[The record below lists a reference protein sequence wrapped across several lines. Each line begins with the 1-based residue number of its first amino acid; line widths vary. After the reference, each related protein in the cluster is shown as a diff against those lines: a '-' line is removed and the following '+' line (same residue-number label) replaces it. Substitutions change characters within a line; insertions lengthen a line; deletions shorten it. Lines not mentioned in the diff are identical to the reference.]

1 MRLAALL
8 LALVAAPAFAQPLT
22 LPSGPPYV
30 LTNATIYT
38 VDADAPTA
46 EALAV
51 DASGALVAVGAE
63 ADLLAAYPDWP
74 RADAAGRTVIPG
86 LIDAHAHL
94 MGLGEAL
101 LQADLVGTDSR
112 EAVVERLRQFA
123 ATLPP
128 TAWITGRGWD
138 QNDWEAQAD
147 GSRPFPTRADLD
159 AAFPDRP
166 VALGRID
173 GHALW
178 VNSAALRAAGLDPE
192 AAAPADP
199 EGGQILRD
207 ADGRPTGVLV
217 DAAETLVTSAIPAAT
232 DEVLAEALN
241 RATAETARYGLTGV
255 HEAGIPISHLAL
267 YERAIAEGRFP
278 LRNYAM
284 LSMDQLNAFCAQYPE
299 GYAGTDRLRV
309 QSLKVYA
316 DGALGSR
323 GAALLEPYSD
333 DEHNHGLLIQS
344 PEALAEVVESAMDCG
359 LQVNTHA
366 IGDRGNRV
374 VLDAYERAM
383 EVTDGGAGRH
393 RIEHAQ
399 VVTLEDIERI
409 ARLGVIA
416 SVQPTH
422 ATSDMPWAET
432 RVGPE
437 RIKGAYAWRRIVD
450 AGARLA
456 LGSDFPVERVSP
468 LLGFHAAVTRQDA
481 EMRPAGGWYG
491 NQVLTREE
499 ALRGFTL
506 DAAYAGFMED
516 EVGSLEV
523 GKRADFVILSQDLMR
538 VPPEQILATEVL
550 ATVVDGEAVYTA
562 E

>member
-178 VNSAALRAAGLDPE
+178 VNSAALRAIR
-192 AAAPADP
+192 AAA
-199 EGGQILRD
+199 
-207 ADGRPTGVLV
+207 
-217 DAAETLVTSAIPAAT
+217 
-232 DEVLAEALN
+232 
-241 RATAETARYGLTGV
+241 
-255 HEAGIPISHLAL
+255 
-267 YERAIAEGRFP
+267 
-278 LRNYAM
+278 
-284 LSMDQLNAFCAQYPE
+284 
-299 GYAGTDRLRV
+299 
-309 QSLKVYA
+309 
-316 DGALGSR
+316 
-323 GAALLEPYSD
+323 LE
-333 DEHNHGLLIQS
+333 
-344 PEALAEVVESAMDCG
+344 
-359 LQVNTHA
+359 
-366 IGDRGNRV
+366 
-374 VLDAYERAM
+374 
-383 EVTDGGAGRH
+383 
-393 RIEHAQ
+393 
-399 VVTLEDIERI
+399 
-409 ARLGVIA
+409 
-416 SVQPTH
+416 
-422 ATSDMPWAET
+422 
-432 RVGPE
+432 
-437 RIKGAYAWRRIVD
+437 
-450 AGARLA
+450 
-456 LGSDFPVERVSP
+456 
-468 LLGFHAAVTRQDA
+468 
-481 EMRPAGGWYG
+481 
-491 NQVLTREE
+491 
-499 ALRGFTL
+499 
-506 DAAYAGFMED
+506 
-516 EVGSLEV
+516 
-523 GKRADFVILSQDLMR
+523 
-538 VPPEQILATEVL
+538 
-550 ATVVDGEAVYTA
+550 
-562 E
+562 